1 MTCTLS
7 IAGIMVDS
15 DVPSGSRGVRRLVA
29 AMANEGC
36 FANVCGILQHMS
48 HIGQFASRGPVAT
61 AGYLR
66 PSTPR
71 ILAAFAAAIRHMGA
85 PGA

>member
-15 DVPSGSRGVRRLVA
+15 DVPSGSGGVRGLVA

-48 HIGQFASRGPVAT
+48 NIGQLDTSKNPLISAWWVVKAHER
-61 AGYLR
+61 
-66 PSTPR
+66 STG
-71 ILAAFAAAIRHMGA
+71 LGFG
-85 PGA
+85 G